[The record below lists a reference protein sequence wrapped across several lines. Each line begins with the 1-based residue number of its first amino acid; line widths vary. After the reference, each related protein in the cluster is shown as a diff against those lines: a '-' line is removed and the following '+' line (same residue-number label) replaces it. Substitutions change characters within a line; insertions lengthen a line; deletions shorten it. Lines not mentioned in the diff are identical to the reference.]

1 MLRHSYTILAIV
13 LGLTMFRADTITE
26 GLGMIGAMFGL
37 TTPRVLPQDLLY
49 YLDGHNMLIL
59 ALAVLFSMPIRLP
72 EWLKAKA
79 GAYVRGIYQ
88 LGLVALL
95 ILCMANLASSTY
107 NPFIY
112 FRF

>member
-1 MLRHSYTILAIV
+1 MAIV
-13 LGLTMFRADTITE
+13 LGWTMFRADTITE

-59 ALAVLFSMPIRLP
+59 ALALLFSMPIRLP
-72 EWLKAKA
+72 YWLKAKA

-95 ILCMANLASSTY
+95 ILCLANLASSTY